1 MSDKCIACQFVKNPV
16 EVRFLGHNMWIMEC
30 GIEGKLVVKIVYNKF
45 EFSKKMFYICTSIW
59 YNEIRNIIPF
69 FGANRRVEANGWHY
83 LITSF
88 GNC

>member
-1 MSDKCIACQFVKNPV
+1 MLTIKN
-16 EVRFLGHNMWIMEC
+16 FDI
-30 GIEGKLVVKIVYNKF
+30 
-45 EFSKKMFYICTSIW
+45 SKKLFYIQALIW